1 MSIAQLLNVSR
12 STLYRRCKEMGL
24 GSDADDNRITYNDLL
39 PVVIDIKKDFPDF
52 GERLLL
58 GIQHSRGI
66 SCSRETLRQVV
77 HDVDPIKTALRWNA
91 KLCRRTYSV
100 PGPNSLWHIGK
111 FQVAI

>member
-1 MSIAQLLNVSR
+1 MEDVRKWVLAVMRMTTELHTMICFLL
-12 STLYRRCKEMGL
+12 
-24 GSDADDNRITYNDLL
+24 LL
-39 PVVIDIKKDFPDF
+39 TKKDFSDL

-58 GIQHSRGI
+58 GILHSRGI

-77 HDVDPIKTALRWNA
+77 HDVDLINTALCCNA

-100 PGPNSLWHIGK
+100 PGPNTLWHIGK